1 MRTLNKPIN
10 SRREWKE
17 CTPPTW
23 SDVHELLT
31 GLGPAEVTME
41 DANRRFILPAAFR
54 SHAGLDALL
63 RQPWLITYRS
73 AQTLAVVLRFLWP
86 DYLKHLQAELGLRSA
101 TLPKFLHTTVVAP
114 AKNLSM
120 DQRHRWQLPDHL
132 YEYLDLKENFRTL
145 VIRPCQAWLEILP
158 RYLFVEENR
167 TAAAA
172 ATEFM
177 AARLNPVAPQASHIT
192 LADPMA
198 PAQQAVHIHGVKN
211 TGPDGA
217 RGKAQ

>member
-73 AQTLAVVLRFLWP
+73 AQTLAVVLRSLWP

-114 AKNLSM
+114 VKNLSM

-158 RYLFVEENR
+158 RHLFVEESR
-167 TAAAA
+167 AAAA
-172 ATEFM
+172 AAMEFM
-177 AARLNPVAPQASHIT
+177 AARLNPAAPQAAPLNPKAPI
-192 LADPMA
+192 A
-198 PAQQAVHIHGVKN
+198 PAPKTGHLYGVKS
-211 TGPDGA
+211 TDPDEA
-217 RGKAQ
+217 RGITK